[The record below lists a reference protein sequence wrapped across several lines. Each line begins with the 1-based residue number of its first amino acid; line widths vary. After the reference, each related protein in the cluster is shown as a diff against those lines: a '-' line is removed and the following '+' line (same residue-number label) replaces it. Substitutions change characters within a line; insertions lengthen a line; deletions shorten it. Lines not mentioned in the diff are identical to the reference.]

1 MYNTQLV
8 GNPND
13 LPTIKASASFVGLG
27 VISSDQYY
35 VNGNGAEWY
44 IEQVGTCT
52 SSQKT
57 DKIY

>member
-13 LPTIKASASFVGLG
+13 LPTIKASSSFVGLG

-35 VNGNGAEWY
+35 ANGNGAEWY
-44 IEQVGTCT
+44 IEQAWY
-52 SSQKT
+52 SSQ
-57 DKIY
+57 